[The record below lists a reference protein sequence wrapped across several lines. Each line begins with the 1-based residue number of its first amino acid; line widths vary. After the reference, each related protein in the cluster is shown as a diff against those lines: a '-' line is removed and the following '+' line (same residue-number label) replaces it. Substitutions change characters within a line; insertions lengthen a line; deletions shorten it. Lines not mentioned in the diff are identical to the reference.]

1 MADIQSVS
9 VPDIGGAQDVSV
21 IEILVKPGDQIEKDA
36 SIVTLESDKA
46 SMEVPAPF
54 AGVVKEVKV
63 KIGDKVSEG
72 SLLLTVSGASAE
84 SKPAQSQPKAAPE
97 TQKPAAEAAPAKAS
111 APVETAKPQTEP
123 TPEPTDSELLYAG
136 PATRRLARELGVS
149 LDVITGTGPKGRILT
164 EDLHRY
170 VKNALAGSKQGGGGG
185 LPAQPTVDFSKYGA
199 VESQP
204 LTRIKKLSGANLHRN
219 WLLVPHIT
227 QFGEADITEM
237 EAFRN
242 AQKDEAQKR
251 NIKMTP
257 LIFLMKAVVAALKQY
272 PQFNA
277 SLDASLENLIMKKY
291 FHIGVAVDTP
301 NGLVV
306 PVVRDV
312 DQKGLW
318 VLAQELAVLSD
329 KARKKTLL
337 PNDME
342 GSSFSISSLGG
353 IGGSAFTP
361 IVNVPDVAILGV
373 SKAEIKPV
381 YQDGQFVPRLKL
393 PLSLSYD
400 HRVIDGA
407 DGARFMQYLTDVLS
421 DIRRLLL

>member
-1 MADIQSVS
+1 
-9 VPDIGGAQDVSV
+9 
-21 IEILVKPGDQIEKDA
+21 
-36 SIVTLESDKA
+36 
-46 SMEVPAPF
+46 
-54 AGVVKEVKV
+54 
-63 KIGDKVSEG
+63 
-72 SLLLTVSGASAE
+72 
-84 SKPAQSQPKAAPE
+84 
-97 TQKPAAEAAPAKAS
+97 
-111 APVETAKPQTEP
+111 
-123 TPEPTDSELLYAG
+123 
-136 PATRRLARELGVS
+136 LARELGVS
-149 LDVITGTGPKGRILT
+149 LDVITGSGPKGRILT
-164 EDLHRY
+164 EDLHHY
-170 VKNALAGSKQGGGGG
+170 VKNALAGAKQEGGGG
-185 LPAQPTVDFSKYGA
+185 LPTQPTVDFSKYGA

-237 EAFRN
+237 EAFRS

-257 LIFLMKAVVAALKQY
+257 LIFLMKAVVAALKQF

-277 SLDASLENLIMKKY
+277 SLDASLENLIVKKY

-353 IGGSAFTP
+353 IGGTAFTP

-381 YQDGQFVPRLKL
+381 YQEGQFVPRLKL